1 MSNHPQKSGSLCS
14 GMSGS
19 LCSGIGGSLY
29 SGIGGSLCPGIL
41 NFLFLEFVTDIY
53 SMIKCQQCL
62 VFCSANDCCVISI
75 NRPFWRNEQEQGLIL
90 IGIFIELGVIE
101 IEYELNKIN
110 IFNKIDEEPS
120 LTGIF
125 IKSQ

>member
-1 MSNHPQKSGSLCS
+1 VKIYYFVLIRK
-14 GMSGS
+14 
-19 LCSGIGGSLY
+19 IGR
-29 SGIGGSLCPGIL
+29 
-41 NFLFLEFVTDIY
+41 
-53 SMIKCQQCL
+53 IK
-62 VFCSANDCCVISI
+62 
-75 NRPFWRNEQEQGLIL
+75 NRLIL
-90 IGIFIELGVIE
+90 TGIFIELGVIE

>member
-1 MSNHPQKSGSLCS
+1 
-14 GMSGS
+14 
-19 LCSGIGGSLY
+19 
-29 SGIGGSLCPGIL
+29 
-41 NFLFLEFVTDIY
+41 
-53 SMIKCQQCL
+53 MIKCQQCL

-125 IKSQ
+125 RPTLCFLFFFPTHPRQNSGYLHYWTMKF